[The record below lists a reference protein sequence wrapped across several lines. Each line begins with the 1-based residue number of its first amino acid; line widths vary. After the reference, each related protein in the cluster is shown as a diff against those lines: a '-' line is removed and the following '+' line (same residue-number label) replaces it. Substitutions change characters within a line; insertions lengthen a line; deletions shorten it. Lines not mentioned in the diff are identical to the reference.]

1 MCSDVFVT
9 EKKVSEMVLKAFWI
23 FLAIFTWIQPQFI
36 NTKPINDDNSTDV
49 RVFGG
54 DEVPSNN
61 AIAGIG
67 WYRIDFYRYVHE
79 VFLGLF

>member
-1 MCSDVFVT
+1 MWPIGCVWLMEIDFCPRQLQFWSNF
-9 EKKVSEMVLKAFWI
+9 SEILD
-23 FLAIFTWIQPQFI
+23 LG
-36 NTKPINDDNSTDV
+36 PINDDNSTDV

-67 WYRIDFYRYVHE
+67 
-79 VFLGLF
+79 

>member
-1 MCSDVFVT
+1 M
-9 EKKVSEMVLKAFWI
+9 AFWI

-67 WYRIDFYRYVHE
+67 
-79 VFLGLF
+79 